1 MTDKLFTH
9 AGVSRLKG
17 QYKARFATDSGRVK
31 VLIKTGHD
39 NIDIVQL
46 PEPMTKVAAIE
57 YLISI
62 NFDDGR
68 AEIRAALEDGLARR
82 TKTQKKS
89 ESVAA

>member
-17 QYKARFATDSGRVK
+17 QFKARFATDSARIK
-31 VLIKTGHD
+31 VLVKTGHD
-39 NIDIVQL
+39 AIDILQL
-46 PEPMTKVAAIE
+46 PEPMTKIAAIE

-62 NFDDGR
+62 DFDDGR
-68 AEIRAALEDGLARR
+68 AEVRAALEDGLARR
-82 TKTQKKS
+82 TKTLKKS